1 MKRLITTLILVASSG
16 AALAAEHWYR
26 VEVDKCSGNCTFHGS
41 SPLSSSEFK
50 EALLKEPF
58 IKLSNLFYIEKDKF
72 KSWADWDDKV
82 IPEMT
87 IRSSSVTLF
96 MEYKKGPFEK

>member
-1 MKRLITTLILVASSG
+1 MKRFITTLILVASSS

-26 VEVDKCSGNCTFHGS
+26 VDVDKCSGNCTFHGS
-41 SPLSSSEFK
+41 SPLSPNEFK
-50 EALLKEPF
+50 EALIKEPF
-58 IKLSNLFYIEKDKF
+58 IKLSNLFYMEKDKF

-87 IRSSSVTLF
+87 IRSSAVTLF
-96 MEYKKGPFEK
+96 MEYKKGPFDK